1 MYLIGLF
8 LNEGSIFKDISID
21 TKNSS
26 KLAEKISV
34 CLLHS
39 AELWLA
45 ELTELSDTRTRCQ
58 YRPICVPSLIAE
70 KLKAEPSLADHVAY
84 VNKNILNIGFIKI
97 KL

>member
-8 LNEGSIFKDISID
+8 LNEGPIFKDISIA

-26 KLAEKISV
+26 KLAERVSV

-45 ELTELSDTRTRCQ
+45 EFNESCLPCLSDTRTRSQ
-58 YRPICVPSLIAE
+58 YRSICVPSLIAE
-70 KLKAEPSLADHVAY
+70 KLKAELS
-84 VNKNILNIGFIKI
+84 
-97 KL
+97 